1 MSLRVLNIVY
11 LGKAKPGSGGGGGSF
26 DYTKVIVKSDTMPT
40 ASASYLNYE
49 YQYFGAT
56 NENYTHGY
64 IYECIRGTPTYT
76 GTVSFEAA
84 TLSGTT
90 VACSGDDFANF
101 LTEAGDDPTTI
112 VSGTMTYDSG
122 ADGWRLV
129 GKDAEDNTVTSF
141 IEYTQ
146 DYEDNG
152 FTFTGTPEDGD
163 VVAFTCTITDNST
176 YAWQRVNV
184 QPTGETA
191 IVNVSASTLTQ
202 ELANNTIYDCGELTD
217 LTITLP
223 ATINA
228 DWACQV
234 NFTSGTTPTA
244 LTAPNTIKWKG
255 DDLTAGVFVP
265 VASKR
270 YAVLFFTDG
279 VNVRGIVQAVA

>member
-1 MSLRVLNIVY
+1 MSLRVLNTVY
-11 LGKAKPGSGGGGGSF
+11 LGKATPGSGGGSGGGVVSVNGRTGVVTGVQ
-26 DYTKVIVKSDTMPT
+26 DV
-40 ASASYLNYE
+40 
-49 YQYFGAT
+49 AT
-56 NENYTHGY
+56 
-64 IYECIRGTPTYT
+64 IS
-76 GTVSFEAA
+76 TVSAA
-84 TLSGTT
+84 
-90 VACSGDDFANF
+90 
-101 LTEAGDDPTTI
+101 
-112 VSGTMTYDSG
+112 
-122 ADGWRLV
+122 
-129 GKDAEDNTVTSF
+129 
-141 IEYTQ
+141 
-146 DYEDNG
+146 
-152 FTFTGTPEDGD
+152 
-163 VVAFTCTITDNST
+163 
-176 YAWQRVNV
+176 
-184 QPTGETA
+184 
-191 IVNVSASTLTQ
+191 TLTQ